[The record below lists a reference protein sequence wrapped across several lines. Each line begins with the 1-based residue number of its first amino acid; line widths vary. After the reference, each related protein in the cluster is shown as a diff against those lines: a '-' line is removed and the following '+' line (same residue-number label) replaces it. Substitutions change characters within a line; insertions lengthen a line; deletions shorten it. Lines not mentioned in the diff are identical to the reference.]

1 MYDRGKGAN
10 DMTDKTFKPVVLVQ
24 HRVTGLMNLWTQ
36 HYWNSRGERKH
47 IAFHVVAEA
56 KTFEEKAKLWKTRD
70 NINRLIKMAND
81 A

>member
-24 HRVTGLMNLWTQ
+24 HRATGLMNLWTQ
-36 HYWNSRGERKH
+36 RYWNSRGERKH
-47 IAFHVVAEA
+47 EAFHVVAEA
-56 KTFEEKAKLWKTRD
+56 NTFEEKAKLWKSRD
-70 NINRLIKMAND
+70 NTNRILKMLDD